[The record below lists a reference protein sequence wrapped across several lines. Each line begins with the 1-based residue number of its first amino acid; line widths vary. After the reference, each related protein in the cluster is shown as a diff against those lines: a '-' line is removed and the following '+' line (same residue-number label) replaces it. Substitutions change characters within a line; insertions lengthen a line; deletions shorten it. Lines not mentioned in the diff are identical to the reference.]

1 MLRICK
7 QIILII
13 SSFFF
18 LNTLCA
24 ANQFGSDIVVEDGL
38 INLSVQGVP
47 LDSILQELSSQTG
60 ISFEMKSDVE
70 RDITVKFANL
80 PLVEGLRRILSPDSF
95 VIEYDDGNGSGS
107 EEIKKIIVY
116 GNSSSPGRRIGALP
130 KRSPTG
136 RVAARRVPQRLPQRL
151 PETEPEPEQSLESYG
166 SLLKDPDPELREE
179 AISDMV
185 DDFGVASLPY
195 LEKALVS
202 DGNDDVRVAAA
213 GLIGGLEEQR
223 GIAVLAK
230 GLNDLDEDVRMAVV
244 EALGE
249 IGGLATMPVLEK
261 ASSDNNED
269 VRDAAKY
276 LIEELK
282 E

>member
-1 MLRICK
+1 MLRICR

-18 LNTLCA
+18 INTLCV
-24 ANQFGSDIVVEDGL
+24 ANQVGSDIVVEDGL
-38 INLSVQGVP
+38 LTLSVQVVP
-47 LDSILQELSSQTG
+47 LDSILQELASQTG

-70 RDITVKFANL
+70 RTITVKFTDL
-80 PLVEGLRRILSPDSF
+80 PLVEGLRRILNPDSF

-107 EEIKKIIVY
+107 EEINKIIVY
-116 GNSSSPGRRIGALP
+116 GNSSSSGRRIGALP

-136 RVAARRVPQRLPQRL
+136 RVGSATRRVPQRL
-151 PETEPEPEQSLESYG
+151 PETEPDPEQSLESYG